1 MRKIIFVLK
10 ILLTLFFALGTIF
23 IKAQKVH
30 IAIPATSDSC
40 NKVTKSIYKV
50 LLDTNVFLN
59 TKGKPQVLLVKQNN
73 HQNNQILFY
82 LLLLLFFVL
91 GITRSFFKKYFST
104 LFSVF
109 FNSTLKQN
117 QLTDQLTQAKLPSLI
132 FNIFFIITSGLY
144 LFFLIKLNVISK
156 VKINTNVMLACIA
169 AVGIAYFVKYLS
181 LMFTGWLT
189 GYVKEANTYIFII
202 FLLNKMIGLFLLPVV
217 TVLAFCN
224 IYLVSSTILISLIV
238 LAIILLVRF
247 FRAYSL
253 LQSKLKISPFHF
265 ILYVFALEAL
275 PILLIY
281 KLVSNYLHLNT

>member
-1 MRKIIFVLK
+1 MK

-23 IKAQKVH
+23 IKAQTAS
-30 IAIPATSDSC
+30 IPIPATFDGS
-40 NKVTKSIYKV
+40 NKVIKSTYKV

-59 TKGKPQVLLVKQNN
+59 AKGKPQAFLVSQNN
-73 HQNNQILFY
+73 HQNNQAFFY

-91 GITRSFFKKYFST
+91 GIIRSFFKKYFST
-104 LFSVF
+104 LFGVF

-117 QLTDQLTQAKLPSLI
+117 QLTDQLAQAKLPSLI
-132 FNIFFIITSGLY
+132 FNIFFIITGGLY
-144 LFFLIKLNVISK
+144 LFFLIKFNVLSK
-156 VKINTNVMLACIA
+156 VKTNTNVMLVCIA
-169 AVGIAYFVKYLS
+169 AVCIAYFVKYLS
-181 LMFTGWLT
+181 LKFTGWLS
-189 GYVKEANTYIFII
+189 GYVQEANTYIFII

-224 IYLVSSTILISLIV
+224 IYIVSSTILISLMV

-253 LQSKLKISPFHF
+253 LQSKLKVSPFHF

-281 KLVSNYLHLNT
+281 KLVSNYLHINT